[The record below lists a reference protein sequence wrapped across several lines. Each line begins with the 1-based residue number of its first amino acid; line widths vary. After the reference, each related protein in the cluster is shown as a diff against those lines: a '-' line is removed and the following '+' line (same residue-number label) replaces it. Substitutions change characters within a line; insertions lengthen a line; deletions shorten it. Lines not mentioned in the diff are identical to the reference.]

1 MRSQVKMQK
10 TQKLITIKQ
19 STSVTQA
26 PQAVDLVSSLPNK
39 PTHQLWPVYENEE
52 LGCKAGVWEST
63 AGSWEVVISGYT
75 EFCVIKEGEVEV
87 LENDGTQH
95 FLKAGDSLV
104 MEDGFV
110 GVWTVPTYARKYYYI
125 NQTAVNV

>member
-1 MRSQVKMQK
+1 MGEYCG
-10 TQKLITIKQ
+10 KLGGG
-19 STSVTQA
+19 
-26 PQAVDLVSSLPNK
+26 
-39 PTHQLWPVYENEE
+39 Y
-52 LGCKAGVWEST
+52 
-63 AGSWEVVISGYT
+63 SGYT
-75 EFCVIKEGEVEV
+75 EFGVIKEGEVEV

-125 NQTAVNV
+125 NQTAMSV